1 MPNEFAYKIFGH
13 EHDVILAIS
22 DLSLVGKSFEEGDL
36 QIDVSEDFYCDK
48 ECSRDEALELIK
60 NATIIN
66 AVGKRIITLM
76 LKENIIDKKTVLT
89 IDGVP
94 HAQVVKIKGE

>member
-13 EHDVILAIS
+13 EYDVILAIS

-36 QIDVSEDFYCDK
+36 QISVSKDFYCDK
-48 ECSRDEALELIK
+48 ECNRDEALKLIK
-60 NATIIN
+60 DATIIN
-66 AVGKRIITLM
+66 VVGKRIITLM

-89 IDGVP
+89 IGGVP
-94 HAQVVKIKGE
+94 HAQVVKMKGE